1 MPSGF
6 LDLLLT
12 ILIQVLTVMFF
23 IGVGGSVVVIVLT
36 LFDIGSDAATSD
48 VSAPPEIDADKQAA

>member
-1 MPSGF
+1 MPSGY

-12 ILIQVLTVMFF
+12 ILVQVLTVMFF

-36 LFDIGSDAATSD
+36 LFDIGSDAATPD
-48 VSAPPEIDADKQAA
+48 VSAAPEIDADKQAA

>member
-1 MPSGF
+1 MPSGY

-12 ILIQVLTVMFF
+12 IFARVLTVMFF

-36 LFDIGSDAATSD
+36 TFDIGTDIATPDVPAA
-48 VSAPPEIDADKQAA
+48 AQIDADKQAA